1 MSWFTNTLNSLQ
13 NTSVTTQKTVS
24 EPRKMD
30 VFLKDMSGLMGL
42 TDDVVDVINKLKSG
56 AITGQNGQVYNPN
69 QPNNGGIIQ
78 PGGGIGINQQYTP
91 EVQSNTGPPKIALV
105 AGGSLV
111 ALVGAF
117 LIFKNKNA

>member
-1 MSWFTNTLNSLQ
+1 MSWLTNTFKQSP
-13 NTSVTTQKTVS
+13 SVTQK
-24 EPRKMD
+24 PRKMD

-91 EVQSNTGPPKIALV
+91 EVPSNTGGPPKIALI
-105 AGGSLV
+105 AGGLLV